1 MAPSTPSSSRISTA
15 ISRSL
20 VACSRPWWA
29 QKSRSAPP
37 GRIARTEARAPHRS
51 QRSAGETGGAAAVV
65 VITSYPTPN
74 TVRHFPIGPGVLVP
88 IGSRKNVNHVNS
100 DHEPADGCAQIG
112 CAGGHQGADAA
123 PGPLVAAAA
132 DHRNRLCRL
141 RRLRDLGGVQPPDR
155 GGHGTPD
162 LLRRSLPVAAVLTV
176 LHEGVPDPDLVGAA
190 QRPDVDLAGDLHP
203 DIPAGIPGD
212 LLLLPQGLLPVV
224 LALPARLCRRGAPR
238 QVHG

>member
-15 ISRSL
+15 IARSL

-51 QRSAGETGGAAAVV
+51 QRSAGETGGAAVVV

-74 TVRHFPIGPGVLVP
+74 TVGHFPLDPGVLVP

-112 CAGGHQGADAA
+112 RRAGGHQRADAA

-132 DHRNRLCRL
+132 GHCNRLCRL

-155 GGHGTPD
+155 GGHGPPD
-162 LLRRSLPVAAVLTV
+162 LLRRSLPVAALLPV
-176 LHEGVPDPDLVGAA
+176 LHEGLPDADLVGPA

-203 DIPAGIPGD
+203 DIPAGLPGY

-224 LALPARLCRRGAPR
+224 L
-238 QVHG
+238 